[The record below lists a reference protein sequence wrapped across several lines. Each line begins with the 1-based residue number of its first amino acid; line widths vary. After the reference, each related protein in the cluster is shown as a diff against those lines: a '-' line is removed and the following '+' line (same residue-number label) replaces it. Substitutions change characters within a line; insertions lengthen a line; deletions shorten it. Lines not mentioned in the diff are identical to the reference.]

1 MNSKNTFKKLFIFFL
16 FSLLAQIAVATEIT
30 TRLDRS
36 QININDSIQ
45 LIFSTTESPDVAP
58 DFSPLEKDFEILN
71 QNQQSSSS
79 WVNGRSTQS
88 VQWVVK
94 LMAKQAGNLTIP
106 AISFGKDT
114 SKPISISVSDSPV
127 PNETN
132 NRDEDLFLQVEV
144 TPKTAY
150 VQSQVIYTVRLFRK
164 VQITQASLN
173 EPELADAIIEKL
185 EEDVNYTTELNGR
198 SYAVIEQKYAIFP
211 QKSGSVTIAPVT
223 LTAEVVTNTRRRF
236 NGFFNRQST
245 QSKKIVSESISLD
258 IKPAPTSFKGKH
270 WIPSEH
276 VHLEEKWSG
285 DTKEM
290 KVGEPLTRTLTLLAK
305 GTTVAQLPE
314 LHDEK
319 SNSQL
324 KTYPD
329 QPVLKEKKIADG
341 LMAFREEKVAFIPS
355 KPGEYTLPAINIP
368 WFNTQT
374 QTMEMASIPE
384 TKVIAT
390 GAAMSQDAG
399 SDNTITPLQLKTEEN
414 KSTTQTQAEIQPIKN
429 PLWKWLSLFLGLG
442 WLTTLFFL
450 FKKPKP
456 KQEKTPVDNTQ
467 SNLKEAVK
475 SLKKACTKN
484 NPSQAK
490 DALLAWGKTKF
501 NSNNLSAIG
510 SNCESTL
517 QNEIHLLS
525 QSLYSTQ
532 TNEWQG
538 KNLLQA
544 FKANEGKKEVSDK
557 VRDELEPLYR
567 L

>member
-1 MNSKNTFKKLFIFFL
+1 MNSKNTFKKIFIFFL
-16 FSLLAQIAVATEIT
+16 LSLLTQLAVATEIT

-45 LIFSTTESPDVAP
+45 LVFSTTESPDAAP

-94 LMAKQAGNLTIP
+94 LMAKQVGNLTIP

-114 SKPISISVSDSPV
+114 SKPVSISVSNSPV
-127 PNETN
+127 PNGAN

-245 QSKKIVSESISLD
+245 QSKRIVSESISLD

-285 DTKEM
+285 DIKEM

-314 LHDEK
+314 LHDEN

-329 QPVLKEKKIADG
+329 QPVLKEKKMANG

-374 QTMEMASIPE
+374 QKMEMASIPE
-384 TKVIAT
+384 TKVIAI
-390 GAAMSQDAG
+390 GAALSQDA
-399 SDNTITPLQLKTEEN
+399 SPDNTITPLQLDTEKN
-414 KSTTQTQAEIQPIKN
+414 QTQAEIQLIEN
-429 PLWKWLSLFLGLG
+429 PLWKWLSIFLGLG

-456 KQEKTPVDNTQ
+456 KQEKILVDNTQ
-467 SNLKEAVK
+467 SNLKEAVR
-475 SLKKACTKN
+475 SLKKACTEN

-510 SNCESTL
+510 SNCDSTL
-517 QNEIHLLS
+517 KNEIQLLS

-532 TNEWQG
+532 QTNEWQG
-538 KNLLQA
+538 RNLLQA
-544 FKANEGKKEVSDK
+544 FKANEEKKEVSDK
-557 VRDELEPLYR
+557 VGHELEPLYR